1 MSDFLANVSGGTA
14 LTSALSRNENITDLR
29 PFGQEIYLTSC
40 IVAGSYYVEDFFILL
55 MKLEHGDRLVLVR
68 EPDNKYDTYAIRI
81 QNAEGK
87 KLGYVPRTMN
97 HIPARL
103 MDAGKVIYAKV
114 AGLDTIND
122 TLRIGIYME
131 D

>member
-1 MSDFLANVSGGTA
+1 MSKFLANVSSSTELA
-14 LTSALSRNENITDLR
+14 SALSRNENITDLR
-29 PFGQEIYLTSC
+29 PFGQEVYLTSC

-55 MKLEHGDRLVLVR
+55 MKLEMGDKLVLVR
-68 EPDNKYDTYAIRI
+68 EPDNKYDKFAIRV
-81 QNAEGK
+81 QNAEGM
-87 KLGYVPRTMN
+87 KLGYIPRAMN

-103 MDAGKVIYAKV
+103 MDAGKMIYAKV

-122 TLRIGIYME
+122 TLRIGLYME